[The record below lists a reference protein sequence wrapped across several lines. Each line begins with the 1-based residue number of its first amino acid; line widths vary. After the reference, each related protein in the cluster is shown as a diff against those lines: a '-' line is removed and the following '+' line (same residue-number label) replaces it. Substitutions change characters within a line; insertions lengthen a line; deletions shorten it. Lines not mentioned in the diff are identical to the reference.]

1 MPRANQ
7 YTFIVTNRPTNMAGQ
22 LKSVTMRGAANNIAT
37 VRPTL
42 AISHTKNPITAEPG
56 FAELTRLVR
65 PLAKTAEG
73 KQTAMAP

>member
-7 YTFIVTNRPTNMAGQ
+7 YTFIVTTRPPNMAGQ
-22 LKSVTMRGAANNIAT
+22 LKSVTTRGAANSIAT

-42 AISHTKNPITAEPG
+42 AISHTKNPITAELG
-56 FAELTRLVR
+56 FAELNRLVR

-73 KQTAMAP
+73 RQTAMAP

>member
-1 MPRANQ
+1 MPSANQ
-7 YTFIVTNRPTNMAGQ
+7 TTFIVTTRPTNMAGQ
-22 LKSVTMRGAANNIAT
+22 LKSVTMWGAANSIAT

-56 FAELTRLVR
+56 FAELSRLDR

-73 KQTAMAP
+73 RQTAMAP

>member
-1 MPRANQ
+1 MWE
-7 YTFIVTNRPTNMAGQ
+7 
-22 LKSVTMRGAANNIAT
+22 AANNIAT

-56 FAELTRLVR
+56 FAELTRRLVR

>member
-1 MPRANQ
+1 MPSANQ
-7 YTFIVTNRPTNMAGQ
+7 YTFIVTTRPTNMAGQ
-22 LKSVTMRGAANNIAT
+22 LKSVTMWEAANNIAT